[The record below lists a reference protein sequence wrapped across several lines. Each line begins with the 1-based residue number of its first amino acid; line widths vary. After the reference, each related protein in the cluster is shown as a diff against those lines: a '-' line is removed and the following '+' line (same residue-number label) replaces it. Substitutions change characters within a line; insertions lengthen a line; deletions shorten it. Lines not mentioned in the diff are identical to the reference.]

1 MHDARR
7 VLRAGLLSITL
18 AGLAEG
24 QGRPP
29 GEVVWSGMI
38 RSRAATGKVVDVEG
52 KSDESGADV
61 VLWRATGR
69 ANQQWDF
76 IRRVGDSYAIVSRN
90 SGRVLEVDGAARED
104 GRPVQQWRWNG
115 RSHQLWRLVSPGPG
129 AREGEVILVNAK
141 SGKCLAIDDYSA
153 RDGARIVQFTCGRTG
168 FDVWRLEKRFG
179 DTTSLPTP
187 GGGAVGG
194 GAVGG
199 GIGGGIGGGGGA
211 AGRPDGIAR
220 ATGVVRL
227 ADGPGAPVL
236 DIEGARAADG
246 TRVILFG
253 ANGRSNQRW
262 EVIDVGRG
270 EVAVFNA
277 RTGRVLDIGEGRGQ
291 AGAPVIVWRWH
302 GGQNQRF
309 RARPMPGGAVQ
320 LQSVVS
326 GLCLAVPV
334 TRATTNQVV
343 QWRCGERP
351 DRWQLDR

>member
-220 ATGVVRL
+220 ATGVV
-227 ADGPGAPVL
+227 
-236 DIEGARAADG
+236 
-246 TRVILFG
+246 
-253 ANGRSNQRW
+253 
-262 EVIDVGRG
+262 
-270 EVAVFNA
+270 
-277 RTGRVLDIGEGRGQ
+277 GQ